1 MNELHVKLMVI
12 SYKIGTCILNE
23 MYLCTGYKLDFYRNF
38 YKQSERDQIAYD
50 GNFLQI
56 NYLKRSWQQ

>member
-23 MYLCTGYKLDFYRNF
+23 MYLCTGYKLDFYRNCN
-38 YKQSERDQIAYD
+38 KQSERD
-50 GNFLQI
+50 F
-56 NYLKRSWQQ
+56 RSLMMGTFCKSIT